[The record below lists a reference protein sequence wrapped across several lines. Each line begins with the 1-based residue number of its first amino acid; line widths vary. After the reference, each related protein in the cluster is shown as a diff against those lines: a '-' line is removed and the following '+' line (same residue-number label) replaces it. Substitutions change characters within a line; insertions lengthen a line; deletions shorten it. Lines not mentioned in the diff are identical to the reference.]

1 MTNVYLNKIKKI
13 VRSFYII
20 CLSPQVNHKL
30 TWGGGYLFNLT
41 KTTFF
46 YCALKIELYKF
57 V

>member
-30 TWGGGYLFNLT
+30 TWGGYLFNLI

-46 YCALKIELYKF
+46 YCVLKIDLYKF